1 MNVTLVYTGKRGN
14 SCFGKTE
21 FPLGADIKAE
31 SLKLVSRAAGT
42 ASQYH
47 GAPAGKSAL
56 VTVLAGRLDVYV
68 DDGNGHEVQQTFG
81 PGDLVLFQDDFAG
94 VVEGVKTGH
103 RSAVGSEDVLQTAT
117 ILNQRFA
124 LLDGE

>member
-1 MNVTLVYTGKRGN
+1 MKITLVYSGKRGN

-21 FPLGADIKAE
+21 FPLGTDLRAE

-42 ASQYH
+42 ASAYH
-47 GAPAGKSAL
+47 GVPAGKSAL
-56 VTVLAGRLDVYV
+56 VAVLAGRLDVYV
-68 DDGNGHEVQQTFG
+68 DDGNGFEVQQSFG

-94 VVEGVKTGH
+94 VAQGVKTGH
-103 RSAVGSEDVLQTAT
+103 RSAVGAEDVLQTAT

-124 LLDGE
+124 VLTA

>member
-1 MNVTLVYTGKRGN
+1 MKVTLVYSGKLGN
-14 SCFGKTE
+14 SCFGKAE
-21 FPLGADIKAE
+21 FPLGADLKAE
-31 SLKLVSRAAGT
+31 SLKLVARAAGT

-68 DDGNGHEVQQTFG
+68 DDGKGLELQQSFG
-81 PGDLVLFQDDFAG
+81 PGDLILFQDDFAG
-94 VVEGVKTGH
+94 VVEGVRTGH
-103 RSAVGSEDVLQTAT
+103 RSAVGPQDVVQTAT

-124 LLDGE
+124 PLGD